1 MGYDMVSYGFS
12 IGALLD
18 FVCRREEGEGR
29 GAYLMT
35 QGIISETQASTLV
48 ASWASERSLG
58 SLGGLKVFQAL
69 RLGIQGLGIRAM
81 KVSGYTL
88 NTGRLMNPQ
97 APGPNPTP
105 CNTKPQCNRAPS
117 VRALGACGRSA
128 LFMTA
133 LKPFIPKPRLIQA
146 LAKG

>member
-69 RLGIQGLGIRAM
+69 RLGIQGLGLGDEGFGIHS
-81 KVSGYTL
+81 KHS
-88 NTGRLMNPQ
+88 RLMNPQ

-105 CNTKPQCNRAPS
+105 AILNPS
-117 VRALGACGRSA
+117 ATVPLRSERSVLAVGR
-128 LFMTA
+128 LFS
-133 LKPFIPKPRLIQA
+133 
-146 LAKG
+146 